1 MQFNLLKR
9 REFIMLVGGAAVAL
23 PLTTRAQ
30 QKQQKA
36 MPVIGFLDSGSQV
49 ANAHLVAALRE
60 GLNETGYAEGQNVII
75 EYRWA
80 NGEYDRLS
88 VLAAELASIPV
99 SVLATGS
106 GEPTA
111 HAAKAASTSI
121 PIVFDSAR
129 NPVELGWV
137 ATLNRTGG
145 NMVGVSQMVEELAT
159 KELVLLHE
167 LVPQT
172 QIIAILVDPNF
183 PTTKAVVRNAEM
195 VTRTLE
201 CKLQVLRAG
210 TDENVER
217 AFRILAQQHIK
228 ALFVAPA
235 PFFYDRR
242 DQIIGLAAH
251 HGIPTLYVSRE
262 FAAGGGLMS
271 YGSSLPDIYRQIGVY
286 AGRILKGEKPANPP
300 VMQPIKPE
308 LVINLK
314 TAQALRLSA
323 PAALLARAD
332 EVIA

>member
-9 REFIMLVGGAAVAL
+9 REFIMVVGGAAVAL

-30 QKQQKA
+30 QKA
-36 MPVIGFLDSGSQV
+36 VPVIGFLDSGSQV

-80 NGEYDRLS
+80 NGEYDRLP

-99 SVLATGS
+99 SVFATGG
-106 GEPTA
+106 GEPAA

-121 PIVFDSAR
+121 PIVFDAAR

-137 ATLNRTGG
+137 ATPNRTGG
-145 NMVGVSQMVEELAT
+145 NMAGVSQMVEELAT

-195 VTRTLE
+195 VMRTLE

-210 TDENVER
+210 SDEDIER

-235 PFFYDRR
+235 PFYYDRR

-271 YGSSLPDIYRQIGVY
+271 YGSSLSDIYRQIGVY
-286 AGRILKGEKPANPP
+286 AGRVLKGEKPADPP
-300 VMQPIKPE
+300 VVQPIKSE